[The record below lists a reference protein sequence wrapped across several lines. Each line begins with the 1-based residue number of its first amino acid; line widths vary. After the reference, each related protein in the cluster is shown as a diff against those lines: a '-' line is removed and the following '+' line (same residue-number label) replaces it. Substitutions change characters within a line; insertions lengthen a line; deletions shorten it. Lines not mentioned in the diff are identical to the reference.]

1 MVMST
6 TITQGFDTLRQ
17 NLEITG
23 LQEATVSTRQR
34 NVREAIE
41 AELTVLDSFLTGSYK
56 RSTMIAPL
64 SGADV
69 DIFAVLHSSYY
80 DPNGAAALLDRVKGL
95 LRKTYTRTP
104 EISRSGQAVTI
115 TFTDFQVDVVP
126 GFHRKGG
133 GFLIPNSRSQQ
144 WISTDPKQH
153 VRLWSEANAAHN
165 GNLVPLIK
173 MIKQWNRCH
182 SSLLRSFH
190 LETLIFNVLTNVTI
204 SDFPSGARW
213 VFGKIHAAVQQAV
226 ADPAGYSGDLGAY
239 LDSQLKINE
248 VCTRLN
254 TAYQQ
259 ACEAEQLE
267 AQGRTD
273 LAYAKWQMIFGDK
286 CPPFRG

>member
-1 MVMST
+1 MAM
-6 TITQGFDTLRQ
+6 TIDEGFKGLTS
-17 NLEITG
+17 NLEISD
-23 LQEATVSTRQR
+23 LQESDVSTRQK
-34 NVREAIE
+34 NVREVME
-41 AELTVLDSFLTGSYK
+41 AGLTVLDSFLTGSYR

-69 DIFAVLHSSYY
+69 DIFLVLHSSYH
-80 DPNGAAALLDRVKGL
+80 DSNGAAALLDRVKAV

-133 GFLIPNSRSQQ
+133 GFLIPNSQSQQ

-153 VRLWSEANAAHN
+153 VRLWGDANAAHD
-165 GNLVPLIK
+165 GNLVLVIK

-190 LETLIFNVLTNVTI
+190 LETLILNVLTNVTI

-213 VFGKIHAAVQQAV
+213 VFGKVHAAVQQAV
-226 ADPAGYSGDLGAY
+226 ADPAGYSGNLGAY

-248 VCTRLN
+248 
-254 TAYQQ
+254 
-259 ACEAEQLE
+259 
-267 AQGRTD
+267 
-273 LAYAKWQMIFGDK
+273 
-286 CPPFRG
+286 